1 MNVEEVNI
9 VNRLK
14 QNWHHI
20 VLFFIMFLSGF
31 LSFYEAWN
39 EGYSNWFYSSAVK
52 SMLQSWH
59 NFFFASFDPGGFITV
74 DKPVLGLW
82 IQTLSAFIF
91 GFHGWSLIL
100 PESIATVISVIL
112 LYHLV
117 QRSFGKTTGL
127 ISALILA
134 LTPIFE
140 VVGRVN
146 NLDAILIMT
155 LLFATW
161 ALIVAAEKGSFL
173 MLLISMMLIGL
184 GYNVKMLEAY
194 MVLPT
199 LYIVYM
205 LMAAIK
211 FRKRLLHLIGATII
225 LVTTSLSWSVIVDLT
240 PVNQRPYIG
249 GSNTNSL
256 IELALGY
263 NGIHRLISS
272 KDQGAIGIFNKVSG
286 NKNTVN
292 SQSKVNNSKYGLGIQ
307 NKVNDDPNINKPT
320 KQDAG
325 KSGLLQENS
334 PNALN
339 IEPERKQ
346 KGGAPHGNS
355 SNSQNIGASGGQQ
368 GIFRIFNKELGGQI
382 AWFIPIALFGILIS
396 LLRMNKKDD
405 KDKST
410 VLRNILLW
418 AMWFAPMYIYF
429 SISSLFHPYYTA
441 ILSPSIAALT
451 GIGLVEMWHA
461 YLDKGWKGYILP
473 IAFVINGSVQGII
486 LSRYATFGKILIPIV
501 CGFSFLSALII
512 IGIKRFGKN
521 KRIMFAKALVAIE
534 FFVLLITPL
543 VWTCTPIVY
552 GFSNKTLPYTG
563 PDLPGAPDVIIQQSG
578 YSNLTKFLLDQRK
591 NEKYLIAVPR
601 SVDAAPIILQTGY
614 PVIAYGGFQ
623 GTDKALTVDKLEEMV
638 NGGELRYIQINSS
651 KGGGQQ
657 SEIAKWVTEHGKVV
671 STDEYENSENGQ
683 ESDFKVNGSNLTLY
697 DLAQ

>member
-1 MNVEEVNI
+1 MNK
-9 VNRLK
+9 LK
-14 QNWHHI
+14 QNWQHI
-20 VLFFIMFLSGF
+20 ILFFIMLLSGF
-31 LSFYEAWN
+31 LSFYGAWN
-39 EGYSNWFYSSAVK
+39 EGYSNWYYSSTVK

-74 DKPVLGLW
+74 DKPFLGLW

-100 PESIATVISVIL
+100 PESIATVISVML

-117 QRSFGKTTGL
+117 QRSFGKTAGL
-127 ISALILA
+127 ISALVLA

-173 MLLISMMLIGL
+173 MLLVSMLLVGL

-199 LYIVYM
+199 LYIVYI
-205 LMAAIK
+205 LMASIK
-211 FRKRLLHLIGATII
+211 FRKRLLHLIGATVI
-225 LVTTSLSWSVIVDLT
+225 LITISLSWSLIVDLT
-240 PVNQRPYIG
+240 PANQRPYIG

-272 KDQGAIGIFNKVSG
+272 KDQGAIDIFSKVND
-286 NKNTVN
+286 NKNIVD
-292 SQSKVNNSKYGLGIQ
+292 SQSKFNNGKDGLGTQ
-307 NKVNDDPNINKPT
+307 NKVNDAKNINRPT
-320 KQDAG
+320 KQGAS
-325 KSGLLQENS
+325 KSGVMQRNL
-334 PNALN
+334 PIALN
-339 IEPERKQ
+339 VKLGRNQ
-346 KGGAPHGNS
+346 KGGAPQGNS

-396 LLRMNKKDD
+396 LLRINKKDG
-405 KDKST
+405 KEKSI

-418 AMWFAPMYIYF
+418 TMWFAPMYIYF

-473 IAFVINGSVQGII
+473 IALAINGSIQGII
-486 LSRYATFGKILIPIV
+486 LLRYATFGKILIPIV
-501 CGFSFLSALII
+501 CGFTLLFALMIT
-512 IGIKRFGKN
+512 GIKRFGEN
-521 KRIMFAKALVAIE
+521 KRIMFAKTLVAIE
-534 FFVLLITPL
+534 FLVLLITPL
-543 VWTCTPIVY
+543 VWACTPIIY

-563 PDLPGAPDVIIQQSG
+563 PDLPGAPDVIIQQGG
-578 YSNLTKFLLDQRK
+578 YSNLTEFLLEQRR

-614 PVIAYGGFQ
+614 PVLAYGGFQ
-623 GTDKALTVDKLEEMV
+623 GTDKALTVEKLEEMV
-638 NGGELRYIQINSS
+638 NCGELRYIQINSS
-651 KGGGQQ
+651 KGGEQQ
-657 SEIAKWVTEHGKVV
+657 SEITKWVTEHGKIV
-671 STDEYENSENGQ
+671 STDEYQNSENSQ